1 MEPDD
6 ISALILGPAGR
17 ALALVPGAP
26 QLSAASAAPLR
37 EIVAMDEQGAPQAL
51 QLPIE
56 RPLTI
61 TVDGREIVTL
71 MTLGAAPEWLVL
83 GYLRNQRLIDD
94 VAAVRS
100 VEVDWA
106 QGVANVTSRGGI
118 LGEPAGAG
126 QGSGPA
132 PLGCALG
139 TVFGD
144 VMRRVDAG
152 VGAGA
157 GAGVG
162 MTSVTAG
169 MTSAAARLQGRS
181 LPHAQLLAIL
191 ESMRR
196 HDAIHRAAG
205 SVHSCALFQGDEL
218 WVAVEDVS
226 RHNGVDTLTGFMSLH
241 GVDGADK
248 ILFTTGRLTG
258 EMVMKAAHNGIPLMI
273 SRNGTTAVGYELA
286 AKLGMTLIGR
296 AANRRFLC
304 YVGAERITP

>member
-1 MEPDD
+1 
-6 ISALILGPAGR
+6 
-17 ALALVPGAP
+17 
-26 QLSAASAAPLR
+26 
-37 EIVAMDEQGAPQAL
+37 
-51 QLPIE
+51 
-56 RPLTI
+56 
-61 TVDGREIVTL
+61 

-118 LGEPAGAG
+118 LGEPSSAG

-152 VGAGA
+152 AGT
-157 GAGVG
+157 
-162 MTSVTAG
+162 TSMAADR
-169 MTSAAARLQGRS
+169 TSAAARLQGRS

-205 SVHSCALFQGDEL
+205 SVHSCALFRGDEL

-226 RHNGVDTLTGFMSLH
+226 RHNGVDTLTGFMRLH

-296 AANRRFLC
+296 AANRRYLC
-304 YVGAERITP
+304 YVGAERIAT

>member
-1 MEPDD
+1 MEADD
-6 ISALILGPAGR
+6 IRALVLGPAAR

-26 QLSAASAAPLR
+26 RLSAASAAPLR
-37 EIVAMDEQGAPQAL
+37 EIAAVDEQGAARAL

-61 TVDGREIVTL
+61 IVDGREIVTL

-94 VAAVRS
+94 VTAVRS
-100 VEVDWA
+100 VEVDWT
-106 QGVANVTSRGGI
+106 QGVARVTSRGGI
-118 LGEPAGAG
+118 LGESSSSGG
-126 QGSGPA
+126 RDGGPA
-132 PLGCALG
+132 IALACGLG

-144 VMRRVDAG
+144 VMRQGDPEVDAD
-152 VGAGA
+152 AH
-157 GAGVG
+157 
-162 MTSVTAG
+162 
-169 MTSAAARLQGRS
+169 AAARLPHRS
-181 LPHAQLLAIL
+181 ISQAQLFAIL

-218 WVAVEDVS
+218 WAAVEDVS
-226 RHNGVDTLTGFMSLH
+226 RHNGVDTITGFMRLH
-241 GVDGADK
+241 GVDGTDK
-248 ILFTTGRLTG
+248 TLFTTGRLTG

-296 AANRRFLC
+296 AANRRYLC
-304 YVGAERITP
+304 YVGTERIAT

>member
-1 MEPDD
+1 MESDD
-6 ISALILGPAGR
+6 ISALVLGPAGR
-17 ALALVPGAP
+17 ASTLVPGAP
-26 QLSAASAAPLR
+26 RLSAASAAPLR
-37 EIVAMDEQGAPQAL
+37 EIAAVDEQGATRAL

-83 GYLRNQRLIDD
+83 GYLRNQRLIDE

-106 QGVANVTSRGGI
+106 EGVARVISRDGI
-118 LGEPAGAG
+118 LAKSASAGRPDG
-126 QGSGPA
+126 GPTIS
-132 PLGCALG
+132 LGCGLG

-144 VMRRVDAG
+144 VMRQADPD
-152 VGAGA
+152 AGA
-157 GAGVG
+157 GA
-162 MTSVTAG
+162 
-169 MTSAAARLQGRS
+169 SAAARLPDRVVSQAE
-181 LPHAQLLAIL
+181 LFAIL

-218 WVAVEDVS
+218 WAAVEDVS
-226 RHNGVDTLTGFMSLH
+226 RHNGVDTITGFMRLH

-248 ILFTTGRLTG
+248 LLFTTGRLTG

-273 SRNGTTAVGYELA
+273 SRNGTTAVGYDLA
-286 AKLGMTLIGR
+286 AKFGMTLIGR
-296 AANRRFLC
+296 AANRRYLC
-304 YVGAERITP
+304 YVGAERIAT

>member
-6 ISALILGPAGR
+6 ISALVLGPAGR
-17 ALALVPGAP
+17 ALALVPDAP
-26 QLSAASAAPLR
+26 RLSAASAAPLSQ
-37 EIVAMDEQGAPQAL
+37 ITAVDEQGARQAL
-51 QLPIE
+51 ELPIE

-83 GYLRNQRLIDD
+83 GYLCNQRLLDD
-94 VAAVRS
+94 VAAISS
-100 VEVDWA
+100 VEVDWTKGTA
-106 QGVANVTSRGGI
+106 SVISRGGI
-118 LGEPAGAG
+118 LGESWSDGRRGGDPGIALACG
-126 QGSGPA
+126 
-132 PLGCALG
+132 LG

-144 VMRRVDAG
+144 VMRQGDA
-152 VGAGA
+152 VAR
-157 GAGVG
+157 
-162 MTSVTAG
+162 TA
-169 MTSAAARLQGRS
+169 APARPRNPSISQAELF
-181 LPHAQLLAIL
+181 AIL

-205 SVHSCALFQGDEL
+205 SVHSCGLFQGEEL

-226 RHNGVDTLTGFMSLH
+226 RHNGVDTIAGFMKLY
-241 GVDGADK
+241 GLDGADK

-258 EMVMKAAHNGIPLMI
+258 EMVMKAAHNGIAVMI

-296 AANRRFLC
+296 AAKRRYLC
-304 YVGAERITP
+304 YVGIERMAT

>member
-6 ISALILGPAGR
+6 ISALVLGPAAR

-26 QLSAASAAPLR
+26 RLSAAAAAPLR
-37 EIVAMDEQGAPQAL
+37 EIVAVDEQGAPQAL

-61 TVDGREIVTL
+61 AVDGREIVTL

-83 GYLRNQRLIDD
+83 GYLRNQRLIDE

-106 QGVANVTSRGGI
+106 QGVANVTSRSGI
-118 LGEPAGAG
+118 LGEPS
-126 QGSGPA
+126 SGGEASDPV
-132 PLGCALG
+132 PLGCGLG

-144 VMRRVDAG
+144 VMRGVDAG
-152 VGAGA
+152 AV
-157 GAGVG
+157 
-162 MTSVTAG
+162 MTSVPAG
-169 MTSAAARLQGRS
+169 IASAAARLQS

-218 WVAVEDVS
+218 WVAIEDVS
-226 RHNGVDTLTGFMSLH
+226 RHNGVDTITGFMRLH

-258 EMVMKAAHNGIPLMI
+258 EMVMKAAHNGIPLLI

-296 AANRRFLC
+296 AANRRYLC
-304 YVGAERITP
+304 YIGAERIAN